1 MDVGAIKSI
10 NLAVEDQ
17 QTRFQPADEVDR
29 QRREHQLSLTDNSQE
44 EQKVNSE
51 EILDKIKEISDNG
64 KYSVRFEKNDELQ
77 EFIVKVVDPQT
88 DELIRQVPPEDILE
102 FKHQMKELSGNV
114 VNFEG

>member
-10 NLAVEDQ
+10 SLAMDDQ
-17 QTRFQPADEVDR
+17 QARFQPADQVER
-29 QRREHQLSLTDNSQE
+29 QRKESELSLTETRQDE
-44 EQKVNSE
+44 KKVNPE
-51 EILDKIKEISDNG
+51 EILDKIKGISENG
-64 KYSVRFEKNDELQ
+64 KYSVRFEKNEDLQ

-88 DELIRQVPPEDILE
+88 DEVIRQLPPEELLE